1 MKVQMLIFAA
11 ITILAVILF
20 TPPWKLSGEAKEK
33 EGTSGTAALEHALHK
48 MEGVGEV
55 AIYLHPEAGEKEQS
69 PLADYFTKKPAS
81 DQSGTTGVL
90 VVAEGAGNPGV
101 KSELKRL
108 LSAVLMLPE
117 HRIVIVE
124 MTKRGNDDENQ

>member
-20 TPPWKLSGEAKEK
+20 TPPWKSTGEDKEK
-33 EGTSGTAALEHALHK
+33 EGTSGTAALEQALNK

-55 AIYLHPEAGEKEQS
+55 AIYFHPEAGEKEQS
-69 PLADYFTKKPAS
+69 ALADYFTKKPAS
-81 DQSGTTGVL
+81 AESSTAGVL

-101 KSELKRL
+101 KSELTRL
-108 LSAVLMLPE
+108 LSAVLKLPE

-124 MTKRGNDDENQ
+124 MTKRGNVDENQ